1 MPLSSEKKQELISKF
16 GKDEKDTGSVE
27 AQIAMLTQRIRDLTE
42 HVKIHKKD
50 THSRRGLV
58 MLVAKRR
65 KLMKYLRRTNQQ
77 SYVNLLKELSI
88 RGNI

>member
-1 MPLSSEKKQELISKF
+1 MPLSTEKKLELISKH
-16 GKDEKDTGSVE
+16 GRNEKDTGSPE
-27 AQIAMLTQRIRDLTE
+27 SQIAMMTQRIRDLTE

-50 THSRRGLV
+50 NHTRRGLV

-65 KLMKYLRRTNQQ
+65 KMMKYLRRTNPQ
-77 SYVNLLKELSI
+77 SYVKILKDLSI